1 MNYYNEWDSF
11 AAEWLKELI
20 KDGLIP
26 DGEVDSRSI
35 ADVEPSDLKGFTQ
48 CHFFAGI
55 GGWSRALQ
63 LAGWSSD
70 RPVWT
75 GSPPCQSFSTAGKRK
90 GKDDERHLW
99 PVFFNLIRECQPP
112 TVFGE
117 QVAAAIRYGWL
128 DDLQTDFEREGYAS
142 AAVVLPSGSI
152 GAYHKRDRL
161 FFVADS
167 RSERLQRRQE
177 ARQQCSKFER
187 DNGSEIRPFAR
198 SSAAVSTV
206 ADSHNERHE
215 WNSEDGRQAQ
225 RGSEHSGSISVADS
239 TGCRHKQSE
248 QFSNSRQGSS
258 DKRQSDSSRNCES
271 QHQLVADSIG
281 ERSKG
286 FCGGWQKGIT
296 EHSQTGYILGNPDSN
311 RSQQGNE
318 TSETAGHRD
327 TPDSASF
334 WSESVGDTE
343 HDGSYEAE
351 IGRSTGSGEADGGML
366 EFKGSDSLFCQSSV
380 GNTEH
385 NGSHESEVR
394 RGVIEASDSGKEGED
409 FSCESEGAG
418 RSEISGDIRFW
429 EYSTVIYCRDGKY
442 RPIPTE
448 PALFPL
454 ADGIPNR
461 VGILR
466 GAGNA
471 IVPQAAAE
479 IIKAYLYD

>member
-11 AAEWLKELI
+11 AADWLRELI

-26 DGEVDSRSI
+26 YGEVDNRSI
-35 ADVEPSDLKGFTQ
+35 ADVRPEDLKEFTQ

-75 GSPPCQSFSTAGKRK
+75 GSPPCQSFSTAGKGK

-99 PVFFNLIRECQPP
+99 PVFFNLIRECKPP

-128 DDLQTDFEREGYAS
+128 DDLQTDFEKEGYA
-142 AAVVLPSGSI
+142 AGAFVLPAGGI
-152 GAYHKRDRL
+152 GAPHKRERL

-167 RSERLQRRQE
+167 QSKRGYRGLRSIHQE
-177 ARQQCSKFER
+177 NEEQQTRKEQGQDRTSKR
-187 DNGSEIRPFAR
+187 IDGGSTDF
-198 SSAAVSTV
+198 V

-215 WNSEDGRQAQ
+215 WSQEAGRQA
-225 RGSEHSGSISVADS
+225 RSGVEHTGSVSMADTKSG
-239 TGCRHKQSE
+239 RHKQSE
-248 QFSNSRQGSS
+248 QFSNGCSSQS
-258 DKRQSDSSRNCES
+258 DKRQSDSSGNCES
-271 QHQLVADSIG
+271 QRQLMADSCG
-281 ERSKG
+281 ER
-286 FCGGWQKGIT
+286 CGGKEWGGEAEEKGQSERYSSERSSDSSVANSINARPQGRIQGR
-296 EHSQTGYILGNPDSN
+296 EDSQREDIN
-311 RSQQGNE
+311 
-318 TSETAGHRD
+318 GHARCSGSTD
-327 TPDSASF
+327 TL
-334 WSESVGDTE
+334 GDTE
-343 HDGSYEAE
+343 HDGSHEAE
-351 IGRSTGSGEADGGML
+351 IGRSTGASQAESGML
-366 EFKGSDSLFCQSSV
+366 ELERSDSLFWGSSQ
-380 GNTEH
+380 
-385 NGSHESEVR
+385 
-394 RGVIEASDSGKEGED
+394 
-409 FSCESEGAG
+409 
-418 RSEISGDIRFW
+418 
-429 EYSTVIYCRDGKY
+429 VIYCRDGKH

-454 ADGIPNR
+454 AHGISNR

-479 IIKAYLYD
+479 IIKAVM